1 MKTARINQLKN
12 KNFILSNENGK
23 NSINTK
29 LIYNLYKKEFID
41 ECDAIIIEK
50 QKIFLEKYFNKI
62 HLIIKYEYGDDIF
75 EKNSQIND
83 IIKKCELDFINEVY
97 YPMYNSCMFALKK
110 YNSTKVRNISKDYL
124 TNFLPHCSF
133 NQIPLHTCGSKFIY
147 VNNINNKTKKT
158 NNKYSSYVL
167 CIGCHKC
174 YYDSC
179 IKMFCPFCQ
188 MKFYS
193 YLNEKNVNNEY
204 PATWKK
210 YHCDDYMNNE
220 QMTCIKCEDKFWVKD
235 NILFCK
241 NCKLE
246 VKPED
251 IIWTCIIC
259 KKEFKSSVKIYNELE
274 FKEMNYEIKN
284 ALLFKKVTKPCEL
297 PCKCISNDQINNID
311 FYHKL
316 NGECNG
322 LLYYGSIDNKE
333 FLVCSLC
340 KKMTFLNK
348 FYWNCPICNQSF
360 ISKKVRY
367 TQENNFHK
375 NRINEISNRKNK
387 QEKFYSH
394 LPNININNNNFQR
407 FIKKNDSYIRKCIGS
422 SNSSKHN
429 TSKKQLN
436 ITKTDL
442 DEKKRNNSLI
452 VSNRNNNIFNFD
464 NNKFINININN
475 NICAN
480 CDSNGSQGHCHSIQ
494 ENKNNTSSST
504 VYSSVSYYNNTS
516 RERDTHKKI
525 SETSN
530 PTFKFNWFSNRIS
543 DKNTVMNNNNKN
555 LLTLS
560 NQKERNNIIDN
571 NNKRNNS
578 NYIYEYNNYNSNK
591 KEIISSFNLRK
602 GNKEQNMNII
612 INKLNYNSAQ
622 GLKNKIYVPKKNI
635 SSNLSICTNDEDNNN
650 LSNNNK
656 YFNKNETRFSNRFN
670 LKTNDT
676 QENNNVLCNNKLR
689 NFSGPK
695 INENNIYINSK
706 YKDIIK
712 NNNNYN
718 KTLEIRQSSQP
729 KIDTN
734 KINNIRRNKIL
745 NMNKEDSL
753 SRSIISDISDNN
765 NENKFKNR
773 FYNKTKDFCIK
784 KGKKKEEISITNI
797 TNSDNKKNLSYI
809 EKTEYNSQRKRDN
822 TTKCFDNSLESR
834 RKSKNNNTNKN
845 VMVKTNKKNDKNHKI
860 VDKPLNENV
869 DEEGDELKEF
879 NFDEYKIIT
888 QLGQGTF
895 GKIYLVQDP
904 NKQLF
909 SMKKIVLSEELDVQS
924 VIKEYRM
931 CYKIKHPNVIKILGV
946 YNNKLDKTT
955 YVVYVLMEVGLTD
968 WEKEIKSYSDKHIE
982 YTESELINIIKQ
994 LTSVLAFL
1002 QRKNISHRD
1011 IKPQNIL
1018 VFKNNI
1024 YKIADFGE
1032 AKQIENIS
1040 KSLVVNSLRGT
1051 ELYMSPLLFNGLR
1064 TGQVDIKHNM
1074 FKSDVYSFG
1083 LCILYAS
1090 VTSNKPLYETR
1101 KFVEMTSVKKYIS
1114 KLLKNKYSNKFIQL
1128 LCTMIEIHEK
1138 NRPDFIELENIMK
1151 NWKN

>member
-1 MKTARINQLKN
+1 
-12 KNFILSNENGK
+12 
-23 NSINTK
+23 
-29 LIYNLYKKEFID
+29 
-41 ECDAIIIEK
+41 
-50 QKIFLEKYFNKI
+50 
-62 HLIIKYEYGDDIF
+62 
-75 EKNSQIND
+75 
-83 IIKKCELDFINEVY
+83 
-97 YPMYNSCMFALKK
+97 
-110 YNSTKVRNISKDYL
+110 
-124 TNFLPHCSF
+124 
-133 NQIPLHTCGSKFIY
+133 
-147 VNNINNKTKKT
+147 
-158 NNKYSSYVL
+158 
-167 CIGCHKC
+167 
-174 YYDSC
+174 
-179 IKMFCPFCQ
+179 
-188 MKFYS
+188 
-193 YLNEKNVNNEY
+193 
-204 PATWKK
+204 
-210 YHCDDYMNNE
+210 
-220 QMTCIKCEDKFWVKD
+220 
-235 NILFCK
+235 
-241 NCKLE
+241 
-246 VKPED
+246 
-251 IIWTCIIC
+251 
-259 KKEFKSSVKIYNELE
+259 
-274 FKEMNYEIKN
+274 
-284 ALLFKKVTKPCEL
+284 
-297 PCKCISNDQINNID
+297 
-311 FYHKL
+311 
-316 NGECNG
+316 
-322 LLYYGSIDNKE
+322 
-333 FLVCSLC
+333 
-340 KKMTFLNK
+340 
-348 FYWNCPICNQSF
+348 
-360 ISKKVRY
+360 
-367 TQENNFHK
+367 
-375 NRINEISNRKNK
+375 
-387 QEKFYSH
+387 
-394 LPNININNNNFQR
+394 
-407 FIKKNDSYIRKCIGS
+407 
-422 SNSSKHN
+422 
-429 TSKKQLN
+429 
-436 ITKTDL
+436 
-442 DEKKRNNSLI
+442 
-452 VSNRNNNIFNFD
+452 
-464 NNKFINININN
+464 
-475 NICAN
+475 
-480 CDSNGSQGHCHSIQ
+480 
-494 ENKNNTSSST
+494 
-504 VYSSVSYYNNTS
+504 
-516 RERDTHKKI
+516 
-525 SETSN
+525 
-530 PTFKFNWFSNRIS
+530 
-543 DKNTVMNNNNKN
+543 
-555 LLTLS
+555 
-560 NQKERNNIIDN
+560 
-571 NNKRNNS
+571 
-578 NYIYEYNNYNSNK
+578 
-591 KEIISSFNLRK
+591 
-602 GNKEQNMNII
+602 MNII

-656 YFNKNETRFSNRFN
+656 YFNKNETRYSNRFN

-909 SMKKIVLSEELDVQS
+909 SMKKIVLS
-924 VIKEYRM
+924 
-931 CYKIKHPNVIKILGV
+931 

>member
-1 MKTARINQLKN
+1 
-12 KNFILSNENGK
+12 
-23 NSINTK
+23 
-29 LIYNLYKKEFID
+29 
-41 ECDAIIIEK
+41 
-50 QKIFLEKYFNKI
+50 
-62 HLIIKYEYGDDIF
+62 
-75 EKNSQIND
+75 
-83 IIKKCELDFINEVY
+83 
-97 YPMYNSCMFALKK
+97 
-110 YNSTKVRNISKDYL
+110 
-124 TNFLPHCSF
+124 
-133 NQIPLHTCGSKFIY
+133 
-147 VNNINNKTKKT
+147 
-158 NNKYSSYVL
+158 
-167 CIGCHKC
+167 
-174 YYDSC
+174 
-179 IKMFCPFCQ
+179 
-188 MKFYS
+188 
-193 YLNEKNVNNEY
+193 
-204 PATWKK
+204 
-210 YHCDDYMNNE
+210 
-220 QMTCIKCEDKFWVKD
+220 
-235 NILFCK
+235 
-241 NCKLE
+241 
-246 VKPED
+246 
-251 IIWTCIIC
+251 
-259 KKEFKSSVKIYNELE
+259 
-274 FKEMNYEIKN
+274 
-284 ALLFKKVTKPCEL
+284 
-297 PCKCISNDQINNID
+297 
-311 FYHKL
+311 
-316 NGECNG
+316 
-322 LLYYGSIDNKE
+322 
-333 FLVCSLC
+333 
-340 KKMTFLNK
+340 
-348 FYWNCPICNQSF
+348 
-360 ISKKVRY
+360 
-367 TQENNFHK
+367 
-375 NRINEISNRKNK
+375 
-387 QEKFYSH
+387 
-394 LPNININNNNFQR
+394 
-407 FIKKNDSYIRKCIGS
+407 
-422 SNSSKHN
+422 
-429 TSKKQLN
+429 
-436 ITKTDL
+436 
-442 DEKKRNNSLI
+442 
-452 VSNRNNNIFNFD
+452 
-464 NNKFINININN
+464 
-475 NICAN
+475 
-480 CDSNGSQGHCHSIQ
+480 
-494 ENKNNTSSST
+494 
-504 VYSSVSYYNNTS
+504 
-516 RERDTHKKI
+516 
-525 SETSN
+525 
-530 PTFKFNWFSNRIS
+530 
-543 DKNTVMNNNNKN
+543 
-555 LLTLS
+555 
-560 NQKERNNIIDN
+560 
-571 NNKRNNS
+571 
-578 NYIYEYNNYNSNK
+578 
-591 KEIISSFNLRK
+591 
-602 GNKEQNMNII
+602 
-612 INKLNYNSAQ
+612 
-622 GLKNKIYVPKKNI
+622 
-635 SSNLSICTNDEDNNN
+635 
-650 LSNNNK
+650 
-656 YFNKNETRFSNRFN
+656 
-670 LKTNDT
+670 
-676 QENNNVLCNNKLR
+676 
-689 NFSGPK
+689 
-695 INENNIYINSK
+695 
-706 YKDIIK
+706 
-712 NNNNYN
+712 
-718 KTLEIRQSSQP
+718 LEIRQSSQP

>member
-1 MKTARINQLKN
+1 M
-12 KNFILSNENGK
+12 
-23 NSINTK
+23 
-29 LIYNLYKKEFID
+29 
-41 ECDAIIIEK
+41 
-50 QKIFLEKYFNKI
+50 
-62 HLIIKYEYGDDIF
+62 
-75 EKNSQIND
+75 
-83 IIKKCELDFINEVY
+83 
-97 YPMYNSCMFALKK
+97 
-110 YNSTKVRNISKDYL
+110 
-124 TNFLPHCSF
+124 
-133 NQIPLHTCGSKFIY
+133 
-147 VNNINNKTKKT
+147 
-158 NNKYSSYVL
+158 
-167 CIGCHKC
+167 
-174 YYDSC
+174 
-179 IKMFCPFCQ
+179 
-188 MKFYS
+188 
-193 YLNEKNVNNEY
+193 
-204 PATWKK
+204 
-210 YHCDDYMNNE
+210 
-220 QMTCIKCEDKFWVKD
+220 
-235 NILFCK
+235 
-241 NCKLE
+241 
-246 VKPED
+246 
-251 IIWTCIIC
+251 
-259 KKEFKSSVKIYNELE
+259 
-274 FKEMNYEIKN
+274 
-284 ALLFKKVTKPCEL
+284 
-297 PCKCISNDQINNID
+297 
-311 FYHKL
+311 
-316 NGECNG
+316 
-322 LLYYGSIDNKE
+322 
-333 FLVCSLC
+333 
-340 KKMTFLNK
+340 
-348 FYWNCPICNQSF
+348 
-360 ISKKVRY
+360 
-367 TQENNFHK
+367 
-375 NRINEISNRKNK
+375 
-387 QEKFYSH
+387 
-394 LPNININNNNFQR
+394 
-407 FIKKNDSYIRKCIGS
+407 
-422 SNSSKHN
+422 
-429 TSKKQLN
+429 
-436 ITKTDL
+436 
-442 DEKKRNNSLI
+442 
-452 VSNRNNNIFNFD
+452 
-464 NNKFINININN
+464 
-475 NICAN
+475 
-480 CDSNGSQGHCHSIQ
+480 
-494 ENKNNTSSST
+494 
-504 VYSSVSYYNNTS
+504 
-516 RERDTHKKI
+516 
-525 SETSN
+525 
-530 PTFKFNWFSNRIS
+530 
-543 DKNTVMNNNNKN
+543 
-555 LLTLS
+555 
-560 NQKERNNIIDN
+560 
-571 NNKRNNS
+571 
-578 NYIYEYNNYNSNK
+578 
-591 KEIISSFNLRK
+591 
-602 GNKEQNMNII
+602 
-612 INKLNYNSAQ
+612 
-622 GLKNKIYVPKKNI
+622 
-635 SSNLSICTNDEDNNN
+635 
-650 LSNNNK
+650 
-656 YFNKNETRFSNRFN
+656 
-670 LKTNDT
+670 
-676 QENNNVLCNNKLR
+676 
-689 NFSGPK
+689 
-695 INENNIYINSK
+695 
-706 YKDIIK
+706 
-712 NNNNYN
+712 
-718 KTLEIRQSSQP
+718 EIRQSSQP